1 MLWFTWRAFR
11 KTKGRHRIWQAV
23 RRSKDPTPFTVFL
36 EGSAALIGIGIAMA
50 GTAVSVA
57 IGVLLAG
64 GAVVLARESKQLQ
77 AVTGGRDRRRR
88 GYRSTSGDSWR
99 ASQSPTYLCPPGTET
114 ARLRSPVS
122 LECKYVQTRGT
133 LPVNS
138 LIWHRG
144 SIHDERRT
152 RHSKQA
158 ECAPV
163 VVPPAG
169 IIARSTKRVLALK
182 RGCESLT
189 TTPSQSRGLPP

>member
-1 MLWFTWRAFR
+1 MRLSCQRRRKKTCHWGGQMPATWWCGRACAR
-11 KTKGRHRIWQAV
+11 K
-23 RRSKDPTPFTVFL
+23 
-36 EGSAALIGIGIAMA
+36 
-50 GTAVSVA
+50 
-57 IGVLLAG
+57 
-64 GAVVLARESKQLQ
+64 Q
-77 AVTGGRDRRRR
+77 AVTGGRDRRR
-88 GYRSTSGDSWR
+88 GGCRSTSGDSWR

-114 ARLRSPVS
+114 ARLRSPES
-122 LECKYVQTRGT
+122 RDCRYVQTRGK

-138 LIWHRG
+138 LIWDGG

-152 RHSKQA
+152 RHSTQA

-163 VVPPAG
+163 VVPSAG